1 VRAESD
7 QFIPGFADQLIGMK
21 TGENRSVDVTYPE
34 DFVNSELVG
43 KEGKYEVELV
53 QVKERI
59 LPEVNEEFAK
69 SFGAESLEKLQEGIK
84 TDLEND
90 FKHKQTRAERDQLVK
105 HLMDAVKFD
114 LPEAVVAQE
123 TRSVVY
129 DLVAQ
134 NQQRGV
140 NRDVIEQQKDEIF
153 TAANANAKEK
163 VKAMYI
169 MSAIAEKEGI
179 KVEQQEIATRVGMMA
194 QQYQMP
200 PEKLAK
206 QLQERNGFGE
216 INEQILIGKVLDFLQ
231 LNAEVSE
238 VPAKAE

>member
-1 VRAESD
+1 MND
-7 QFIPGFADQLIGMK
+7 
-21 TGENRSVDVTYPE
+21 
-34 DFVNSELVG
+34 
-43 KEGKYEVELV
+43 
-53 QVKERI
+53 
-59 LPEVNEEFAK
+59 EFAK

-90 FKHKQTRAERDQLVK
+90 FKHKQARSERDQLVK
-105 HLMDAVKFD
+105 QLMDGVTFD
-114 LPEAVVAQE
+114 LPETVVASE

-153 TAANANAKEK
+153 SAANANAKEK

-169 MSAIAEKEGI
+169 MSAIAEKEDI
-179 KVEQQEIATRVGMMA
+179 KVEQQEVAARVAMMS

-206 QLQERNGFGE
+206 QLQERNGFNE

-238 VPAKAE
+238 VPAKD